1 MLGQATAC
9 RACAVIDNAYGGLYC
24 LVLQDKVI
32 DGVLFAVIV
41 CGFFGAGEDEDAEI
55 GYVFASDMILCI
67 YILDPLAACI
77 ASEEYNHVCRGE
89 AAADDFND
97 EV

>member
-1 MLGQATAC
+1 
-9 RACAVIDNAYGGLYC
+9 
-24 LVLQDKVI
+24 VLQDKVI

-41 CGFFGAGEDEDAEI
+41 CGFPEAGQDEDVEI
-55 GYVFASDMILCI
+55 GDVFVSDMSLGI

-77 ASEEYNHVCRGE
+77 ASEEYNHVCCGE